1 MINPS
6 NGRFPATLPG
16 VTARGRQ
23 AGTAD
28 DQRFVL
34 IVLGVIDLIVMMPA
48 TPMAPAVL
56 AMAIPS
62 ANAVALCG
70 AAIEEIRGMRAIGT
84 VYTK

>member
-6 NGRFPATLPG
+6 SGRFPATLPG
-16 VTARGRQ
+16 VTARERQ

-34 IVLGVIDLIVMMPA
+34 MVLGIIDVIIMMPA
-48 TPMAPAVL
+48 TPVARAVL
-56 AMAIPS
+56 AMTVPS
-62 ANAVALCG
+62 ANAIALCG
-70 AAIEEIRGMRAIGT
+70 AAIEEIRGTHAIGR